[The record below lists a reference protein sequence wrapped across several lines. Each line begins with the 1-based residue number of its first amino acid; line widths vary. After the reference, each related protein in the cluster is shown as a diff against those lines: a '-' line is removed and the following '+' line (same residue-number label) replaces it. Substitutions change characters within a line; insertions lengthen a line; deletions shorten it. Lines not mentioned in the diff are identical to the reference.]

1 MFPTRRFH
9 TLVILAAVWCLLSGY
24 YTGLLLGLGAL
35 SSMVALLVYS
45 RMRHST
51 SYTRLVFSPVRQLSY
66 LSWLI
71 VEIVKSNIDVML
83 SIFDRK
89 RQSPEFFYVSTG
101 DLDETGQVIYAN
113 SITLTPGTVS
123 TKIGARRIQVHGLT
137 VASKQALA
145 DEGMKTRVEALVDPE
160 NSGPENSGKV

>member
-1 MFPTRRFH
+1 M
-9 TLVILAAVWCLLSGY
+9 
-24 YTGLLLGLGAL
+24 LLGLGAL
-35 SSMVALLVYS
+35 SSMIALIVYT
-45 RMRHST
+45 RMRQSS
-51 SYTRLVFSPVRQLSY
+51 SYVRLVFKPVRQLSY

-71 VEIVKSNIDVML
+71 VQIVKSNIDVIM

-89 RQSPEFFYVSTG
+89 RVAPEFFHVGTG

-123 TKIGARRIQVHGLT
+123 TKIGTRRIMVHALT

-145 DEGMKTRVEALVDPE
+145 DEGMKTRIEIMLNPE
-160 NSGPENSGKV
+160 SPEDT